1 MAKQAKIDLSN
12 PAELRK
18 KAGENQATYW
28 RKFGVT
34 QSGGSRYEQGRYIPS
49 SQKLQ
54 LVLHASGKE
63 IDDDLEAADAD
74 LEADDV
80 DRDDDETGDA

>member
-12 PAELRK
+12 PVGLRK

-34 QSGGSRYEQGRYIPS
+34 QSGGSRYEQGRNIPS
-49 SQKLQ
+49 PTKL
-54 LVLHASGKE
+54 LMALHASGKVS
-63 IDDDLEAADAD
+63 DDDLAHARVVAG
-74 LEADDV
+74 L
-80 DRDDDETGDA
+80 

>member
-34 QSGGSRYEQGRYIPS
+34 QSGGSRYEQGRNIPS
-49 SQKLQ
+49 PTKL
-54 LVLHASGKE
+54 LMALHASGKVS
-63 IDDDLEAADAD
+63 DDDLAHARAVAD
-74 LEADDV
+74 L
-80 DRDDDETGDA
+80 

>member
-34 QSGGSRYEQGRYIPS
+34 QSGGSRYEQGRNIPS
-49 SQKLQ
+49 PTKL
-54 LVLHASGKE
+54 LMVLHDSGKVSY
-63 IDDDLEAADAD
+63 DDLAHARAVAG
-74 LEADDV
+74 L
-80 DRDDDETGDA
+80 

>member
-12 PAELRK
+12 PVALRK

-34 QSGGSRYEQGRYIPS
+34 QSGGSRYEQGRNIPS
-49 SQKLQ
+49 PTKL
-54 LVLHASGKE
+54 LMALHASGKVS
-63 IDDDLEAADAD
+63 DDDLAHARAV
-74 LEADDV
+74 A
-80 DRDDDETGDA
+80 GM